1 MEENEKKKII
11 VKAKTNTTISEIAK
25 KQIEESKYPVVGA
38 IFNNEYKNLDDEL
51 QEDGTLELININS
64 KEGMKIYRR
73 TLTYIMGMAFWK
85 LYPEARVVVNYQLT
99 NAMYCNLENMK
110 VTEEMLYNVQEEMK
124 RIVEKDLKIEKRTM
138 TREEAGKF
146 YEKNNTGKG
155 RLQYDLSTNEKIN
168 MSYCEDY
175 FNYFYEIIATHTGV
189 TKIFELKKYYD
200 GFLLRYPSS
209 QDVNVLPEYEETK
222 KLSWALHEYETIYK
236 VLNVGTVYRLNKR
249 VKEGSIKELILLSEA
264 LHEKKIAQIAD
275 KIAQRK
281 GVKMVL
287 IAGPSSSGK
296 TTLALHIIAEAQKMG
311 GEAAFIDAEHAL
323 DPVYARKLGVDID
336 NLIVS
341 QPDTGEQA
349 LEITEAL
356 VRSGALDVVVV
367 DSVAAL
373 VPKAEIDGEMGDS
386 HMGLQARLM
395 SQALR
400 KLAGAINKSKT
411 VLIFINQLREKI
423 GVMFGNP
430 ETTTGGRALKFYA
443 SVRMDIRKTE
453 MMKQDGQVIGN
464 RVRVKVIKNKVAP
477 PFREAEFDVLYG
489 KGISKVGNILDM
501 AVNLDIVEKSGAWFS
516 YNGQRISQGRENAKR
531 YLEEHP
537 DIMDEI
543 EKKVRDNFAKAFE
556 QSLGEELPSDDEE
569 DTEPIDEE

>member
-11 VKAKTNTTISEIAK
+11 VKAKTNITISEIAK

-155 RLQYDLSTNEKIN
+155 RLQYDLATNEKIN

-275 KIAQRK
+275 KIAERK
-281 GVKMVL
+281 NVKMVL

-296 TTLALHIIAEAQKMG
+296 TTFAQRLGIQLRLNGLKPVTISVDNYFVERQDTPRDENGEYNFECIEAIDLELFNEHLVKLLNGEEIEIPEFDFSVGTKRYNGKTMKLADDEILVIEGIHCLNDKLTSQISKDQKYKIYISALTVLNMDRYNRISTTDTRLIRRIVRDYQFRSYSAIHTLNTWHKVTEGEEKNIFPYQEEANKIFNTSLIYELNALKPIAMPLLEEITNEDKEYAEAQ
-311 GEAAFIDAEHAL
+311 
-323 DPVYARKLGVDID
+323 R
-336 NLIVS
+336 LIN
-341 QPDTGEQA
+341 
-349 LEITEAL
+349 I
-356 VRSGALDVVVV
+356 
-367 DSVAAL
+367 
-373 VPKAEIDGEMGDS
+373 
-386 HMGLQARLM
+386 
-395 SQALR
+395 
-400 KLAGAINKSKT
+400 
-411 VLIFINQLREKI
+411 
-423 GVMFGNP
+423 
-430 ETTTGGRALKFYA
+430 LKY
-443 SVRMDIRKTE
+443 
-453 MMKQDGQVIGN
+453 
-464 RVRVKVIKNKVAP
+464 
-477 PFREAEFDVLYG
+477 FREIPNEYVPNNSLLKEFIGGGTFDL
-489 KGISKVGNILDM
+489 
-501 AVNLDIVEKSGAWFS
+501 
-516 YNGQRISQGRENAKR
+516 
-531 YLEEHP
+531 H
-537 DIMDEI
+537 
-543 EKKVRDNFAKAFE
+543 
-556 QSLGEELPSDDEE
+556 
-569 DTEPIDEE
+569 